1 MELWIW
7 SLPSGAPSSLEFIH
21 LNFFTGG
28 RVRAR
33 DWVFPSNSPIFRLE
47 LCSLNF
53 NPNSSSLL
61 TSLPESGS
69 LIWSAS
75 LTRRPV
81 MFVASSSTRVW
92 SHSTWWWLFQACSAI
107 ADFSSSPRLVA
118 ALCSASRGLSSSL
131 RCTYSHS
138 YTELHAWHRTSSRQ
152 GRWLWPCW
160 AADVV

>member
-1 MELWIW
+1 MNMIIAKWC
-7 SLPSGAPSSLEFIH
+7 PSSSEFIH
-21 LNFFTGG
+21 LIFLRGG
-28 RVRAR
+28 GGGGAESGYKTKY
-33 DWVFPSNSPIFRLE
+33 FLAIFRLE
-47 LCSLNF
+47 YVASIF

-75 LTRRPV
+75 LMRRPV

-138 YTELHAWHRTSSRQ
+138 YTELHARHRTSSRQ
-152 GRWLWPCW
+152 DRWLWPW
-160 AADVV
+160 